1 MSKMP
6 RYRIFICLL
15 IIPLSLF
22 AQDIDEAIRL
32 FNTFQFE
39 KARELFVAV
48 GNNETHPRIAEAFYY
63 LGRLSLNPDS
73 SLFYYQ
79 KVIKNYPQS
88 RFADLSYLEIA
99 KTNIT
104 LKNYKNAIVTLNE
117 MLRQFPESDSK
128 DEALFWLGVAYISS
142 GDDKQGKAVLDNLKS
157 SYPKSIWSDRAK
169 TIVPDRPVNPP
180 SKEYFTVQVGS
191 YRNQDNAE
199 KYVQDLKAK
208 GLTVQIVQAIVM
220 GNTYY
225 RVWVGQFKTIEEA
238 KAHAQKLDSLGIKG
252 NVVKGN

>member
-1 MSKMP
+1 MP
-6 RYRIFICLL
+6 RYRIVICLL

-39 KARELFVAV
+39 KARDLFVEII
-48 GNNETHPRIAEAFYY
+48 GNESHPRIAEAFYY

-73 SLFYYQ
+73 SLVYYQ
-79 KVIKNYPQS
+79 KVIKNHPQS

-99 KTNIT
+99 KMNIT
-104 LKNYKNAIVTLNE
+104 MKNYKNAIVTLNE
-117 MLRQFPESDSK
+117 MLRQFPETSSK
-128 DEALFWLGVAYISS
+128 DEALFWLGVSYISS

-157 SYPKSIWSDRAK
+157 AFPKSIWAERAK
-169 TIVPDRPVNPP
+169 TIIPDRPVNPP
-180 SKEYFTVQVGS
+180 LKEYFTVQVGS
-191 YRNQDNAE
+191 YRNRDNAE

-208 GLTVQIVQAIVM
+208 GLTAQIVQALVM
-220 GNTYY
+220 GNTYF
-225 RVWVGQFKTIEEA
+225 RVWVGQFQTIEQA
-238 KAHAQKLDSLGIKG
+238 KAFALKLDSLGIKG

>member
-6 RYRIFICLL
+6 RYRIIFCLL

-32 FNTFQFE
+32 FNAFQFE
-39 KARELFVAV
+39 KARELFVRIT
-48 GNNETHPRIAEAFYY
+48 NDNSNPRIAEAYFY

-73 SLFYYQ
+73 SLGYYQ
-79 KVIKNYPQS
+79 RVIKGYPQS

-104 LKNYKNAIVTLNE
+104 LKNYRNAIVTLNE
-117 MLRQFPESDSK
+117 MLRQFPETGSK
-128 DEALFWLGVAYISS
+128 DEALFWLGVSYLSS
-142 GDDKQGKAVLDNLKS
+142 GDEKQGASTFENLKRS
-157 SYPKSIWSDRAK
+157 FPKSIWADRAK
-169 TIVPDRPVNPP
+169 TIAPGSEVVPRGE
-180 SKEYFTVQVGS
+180 EYYTVQVGS
-191 YRNQDNAE
+191 YRGRDNAE
-199 KYVQDLKAK
+199 KYVRDLQEK
-208 GLTVQIVQAIVM
+208 GLTARIVQALVM

-225 RVWVGQFKTIEEA
+225 RVWVGQFEKIEEA
-238 KAHAQKLDSLGIKG
+238 KAYALKLDSLGIKG